1 MGRDSKLPT
10 NGSSD
15 RLAPSHN
22 QGTGTVAAALGIE
35 KLGSGWRDLARIV
48 KLLGCRN
55 PRGGA
60 ECSIRC
66 PDLSQSQRE
75 ILNPRPTSALTTV
88 LVFLSLGL
96 LCGIVGA
103 AALWW
108 FATQPFEI
116 YTASYH
122 PLDSTTVRADSPSPL
137 GFMAT
142 AVIGGGAVGALIGA
156 LVHYAGWGL
165 TRRSS

>member
-1 MGRDSKLPT
+1 M
-10 NGSSD
+10 
-15 RLAPSHN
+15 
-22 QGTGTVAAALGIE
+22 
-35 KLGSGWRDLARIV
+35 
-48 KLLGCRN
+48 
-55 PRGGA
+55 
-60 ECSIRC
+60 
-66 PDLSQSQRE
+66 
-75 ILNPRPTSALTTV
+75 NPRPTSAITTV

-108 FATQPFEI
+108 FATQPFEV

-122 PLDSTTVRADSPSPL
+122 PLDSTTVRADSPSPF
-137 GFMAT
+137 GFMAL
-142 AVIGGGAVGALIGA
+142 AVLGGGALGAFIGA